1 MNAMR
6 EAALAILRAPSE
18 TKVHD
23 RKPQR
28 RTL

>member
-6 EAALAILRAPSE
+6 QAELAILRAPSE
-18 TKVHD
+18 TEVQD

-28 RTL
+28 YTL

>member
-6 EAALAILRAPSE
+6 QAELAILRAPSE
-18 TKVHD
+18 TEVQD

-28 RTL
+28 CTL